1 MRSLIPGTVL
11 RSARV
16 MGRAHHL
23 GAGVAMLALAL
34 TALPAAA
41 GVAAASSGRAARA
54 AALTPAQP
62 APQDETTA
70 SQDNLRTGWDPNE
83 PGLSPAVV
91 HGPSFGEVF
100 RTAVNG
106 QVYAQPLVIAS
117 TVIVA
122 TEDDW
127 VYGLNASTGAIMWS
141 TSLGKPYAIKTCANI
156 APDVGVT
163 STPVYDP
170 SSGTAYVMAQ
180 VLSGKYAAWRLY
192 GINITTGA
200 VTFQRGIYGSP
211 SNDSHITF
219 STQQQDQRPGLLL
232 MNGWVYAAFAS
243 HCDHQ
248 PYAGYVAA
256 VDLADKAS
264 STLWT
269 DEAGVTSDQAG
280 IWQSGGG
287 LVSDGPG
294 RIFLT
299 SGNGVSPA
307 AGPGGSPPGQLAES
321 VIRLAPQSDGTL
333 AAQDFFSPAD
343 APTLDANDLDYGAA
357 GPAELPVGTTA
368 YPHVLVQG
376 GKAGRIFLL
385 NADDLGGRE
394 QGPGGSDENLYQ
406 SQPYGGLWGH
416 PAVFEASTSLIP
428 AGSSR
433 LSDYV
438 YSVGKN
444 DYVRALRIDT
454 NSSGV
459 PQLTDAANSTFQFGY
474 GSGSPVV
481 TSNGND
487 PSSAVVW
494 VVDNSGSSS
503 SLIAFPVVPQ
513 PAKGGGVKLQEID
526 GEPIGTASNFTIPA
540 TSNGMVYVGTLDG
553 HVLGFGVTTGAAL
566 HRNGPEDFGNT
577 AVGSVT
583 TRTATVTASRTVTVT
598 GMSSSAVTSPEP
610 FTIGQVTETSPSG
623 TQVPVSFPVTLR
635 SGDTLHAPVTFAP
648 AAPGGT
654 NGAVSFSTTA
664 GQNVPVIVPLIA
676 DATRTGLY
684 ATAPSVSMLLSL
696 NDGTQVG
703 PVPVGLPEYAVS
715 TIVNGGTSPQRI
727 TEISGPGAP
736 FSARFLPRLGTVL
749 KPGQSVTV
757 QFAYTPS
764 RAVSSNSALTI
775 TGSSGTPAKISLSGA
790 SAPAVSKFSAPQSI
804 SFGHVPVGQTATRF
818 MHIVN
823 AGNQAALVTATTLA
837 GPFRAPDK
845 VAPGLPVNGGYDLS
859 IPVTFTPA
867 AAGYS
872 AGAYTFS
879 WRDRYGPHSL
889 TIPINGTGV

>member
-1 MRSLIPGTVL
+1 M
-11 RSARV
+11 
-16 MGRAHHL
+16 
-23 GAGVAMLALAL
+23 
-34 TALPAAA
+34 LPAGS
-41 GVAAASSGRAARA
+41 GVAAASSGRAARTAGLA
-54 AALTPAQP
+54 AGQP
-62 APQDETTA
+62 APQDDPTA

-83 PGLSPAVV
+83 PGLSPSVV
-91 HGPSFGEVF
+91 HGASFGQVF

-106 QVYAQPLVIAS
+106 QVYAQPLVIGS

-122 TEDDW
+122 TENDW

-141 TSLGKPYAIKTCANI
+141 TSLGKPYAIKTCNNV
-156 APDVGVT
+156 APNVGVT

-180 VLSGKYAAWRLY
+180 VVTGTSVAWRLY

-200 VTFQRGIYGSP
+200 LTFQRGIYGSP

-219 STQQQDQRPGLLL
+219 STAQQGQRAGLLL
-232 MNGWVYAAFAS
+232 LNGWVYAAFAS

-256 VDLADKAS
+256 VDLASKAS

-269 DEAGVTSDQAG
+269 DEAGVTNNQAG
-280 IWQSGGG
+280 IWQSSGG

-307 AGPGGSPPGQLAES
+307 VGPGATPPGQLAES
-321 VIRLAPQSDGTL
+321 VIRLAPQPDGTL

-368 YPHVLVQG
+368 YPHILVQG
-376 GKAGRIFLL
+376 GKVGRIFLL
-385 NADDLGGRE
+385 NADNLGGRE

-416 PAVFEASTSLIP
+416 PAVFEASTSPIP
-428 AGSSR
+428 AGSSG

-444 DYVRALRIDT
+444 DYVRAFQVGTD
-454 NSSGV
+454 SSGV
-459 PQLTDAANSTFQFGY
+459 PQLTDVANSTFQFGY

-487 PSSAVVW
+487 PLSAVVW
-494 VVDNSGSSS
+494 VVDSSGSSS

-513 PAKGGGVKLQEID
+513 PAKGGGVKLQQID

-540 TSNGMVYVGTLDG
+540 TSNGLVYVGTLDG
-553 HVLGFGVTTGAAL
+553 HVLGFGVTAGAAL
-566 HRNGPEDFGNT
+566 QRAGTGEFGTT
-577 AVGSVT
+577 AVGSAA
-583 TRTATVTASRTVTVT
+583 TRTATVTASRAVTVT
-598 GMSSSAVTSPEP
+598 GINSSAVTSPDP
-610 FTIGQVTETSPSG
+610 FTLGQVTETSPG
-623 TQVPVSFPVTLR
+623 GRPVPVTFPVSLNR
-635 SGDTLHAPVTFAP
+635 GDALHAPVTFAP
-648 AAPGGT
+648 TAPGGT
-654 NGAVSFSTTA
+654 SGAVSFATTA
-664 GQNVPVIVPLIA
+664 GQNVPVSVPLIA
-676 DATRTGLY
+676 DATQAGLY
-684 ATAPSVSMLLSL
+684 ATAPSLSMLLSL

-703 PVPVGLPEYAVS
+703 PVPVGLPAYAVS
-715 TIVNGGTSPQRI
+715 TIVNGGTTPQRI
-727 TEISGPGAP
+727 TKISGPGAP
-736 FSARFLPRLGTVL
+736 FSARFLPRPGTVL
-749 KPGQSVTV
+749 QPGQSVTV

-764 RAVSSNSALTI
+764 QAVSSSSALTV
-775 TGSSGTPAKISLSGA
+775 TGSSGTAAKISLSGA
-790 SAPAVSKFSAPQSI
+790 SAPAVSKFTAPQSI
-804 SFGHVPVGQTATRF
+804 SFGDVPVGRTATRF

-823 AGNQAALVTATTLA
+823 AGNQAALVKNTALA
-837 GPFRAPDK
+837 GPFRAPDR
-845 VAPGLPVNGGYDLS
+845 VAAGLPVNGGYDLS

-867 AAGYS
+867 ATGYTIGS
-872 AGAYTFS
+872 YTFS
-879 WRDRYGPHSL
+879 WTDRFGPHSL